1 MKFDTICVQGA
12 HNPAGNRNT
21 PPVPIY
27 QTTAFSFDNVQYAAD
42 LFDLKANGDIYTRLS
57 NPTTNTLEER
67 LAMLEGGV
75 GALAVS

>member
-57 NPTTNTLEER
+57 HPTTNTH
-67 LAMLEGGV
+67 
-75 GALAVS
+75 